1 MIKQKILP
9 LIGFI
14 LITFIAAFIGSL
26 FTTPSIASW
35 YRNLNKPSFA
45 PPNFLFAPVWTIL
58 FFLMAIAAFLVWQ
71 NKNNPQAKKALIFYF
86 VQLAFNSLWSII
98 FFGLHNPGVAF
109 LEIIILWI
117 LILLTLIKFYKIQKI
132 AGLLLVPY
140 LLWVSFASFLNLFVW
155 LLNK

>member
-9 LIGFI
+9 LMSFI

-109 LEIIILWI
+109 LEIIILWL

-140 LLWVSFASFLNLFVW
+140 LLWVSFASFLNIFVW

>member
-71 NKNNPQAKKALIFYF
+71 NKNNPQTKKALTFYF

-109 LEIIILWI
+109 LEIIILWL

>member
-26 FTTPSIASW
+26 FTTPSITSW

-71 NKNNPQAKKALIFYF
+71 NKNNSQAKKALIFYF

-109 LEIIILWI
+109 LEIIILWL

>member
-9 LIGFI
+9 LMSFI

-109 LEIIILWI
+109 LEIIILWL